1 MSRQR
6 DMRVVRPSLI
16 TRQNTAML
24 KLVELH
30 KLLDSWQGITHSETL
45 ARLDDHTMTVHQ
57 TSTPATREL
66 DTTNPRVRATLRNIE
81 RYEHRLSDTAVSM
94 ALALELAP
102 PAQIAPDYVALLTP
116 VFDHAPKL
124 SALTDKYVWPQ
135 VTDEQPPGQ
144 LCHLANACTFS
155 DTDPPHL
162 PMPKP
167 KQIIL
172 GHGVG
177 SLWPHT

>member
-81 RYEHRLSDTAVSM
+81 RYEHRLSDKAVSM

-102 PAQIAPDYVALLTP
+102 PAHCEPAYVTELQG
-116 VFDHAPKL
+116 VHKHI
-124 SALTDKYVWPQ
+124 
-135 VTDEQPPGQ
+135 ERQ
-144 LCHLANACTFS
+144 LADHLAKWSHCTYQQIEPPDLHVHVPVCTFS
-155 DTDPPHL
+155 NTDPPHL